1 MVEAKAESP
10 MTPCVSASN
19 QALRTIRLYGKLG
32 ALYGRTFRMAVS
44 TPAEAVRALCS
55 QLPGFERFLTHAK
68 DRGMTFAVFVGR
80 RNIGE
85 DELKF
90 PADGDIRIAPVLAG
104 SKKNGVF
111 QIIVG
116 IVLVVV
122 GAYTSNPA
130 LVANGIVMIT
140 GGVVQMLAP
149 QPKGRSSQDR
159 PDNQP
164 SYAFNGPINTQ
175 AQGNPVPLG
184 YGRMTI
190 GSAVVSAGILA
201 EDVYVPTFTAS
212 GGGGGGTGGG
222 GGGGSPPWHSEIE
235 A

>member
-1 MVEAKAESP
+1 
-10 MTPCVSASN
+10 MT
-19 QALRTIRLYGKLG
+19 QGLRTIRLYGKLG
-32 ALYGRTFRMAVS
+32 AKYGRTFRMAVS

-55 QLPGFERFLTHAK
+55 QLPGFERYLTHAK
-68 DRGMTFAVFVGR
+68 DRGMTFAVFIGR
-80 RNIGE
+80 RNIGK
-85 DELKF
+85 DELEF
-90 PADGDIRIAPVLAG
+90 PADGDIRIAPVLTG

-111 QIIVG
+111 QTIVG
-116 IVLVVV
+116 IILIIA
-122 GAYTSNPA
+122 GAITYNPA
-130 LVANGIVMIT
+130 MVASGVSMAI

-184 YGRMTI
+184 YGRMII
-190 GSAVVSAGILA
+190 GSAVVSAGISA

-212 GGGGGGTGGG
+212 GGGGLGTGGG

-235 A
+235 V

>member
-1 MVEAKAESP
+1 M
-10 MTPCVSASN
+10 N
-19 QALRTIRLYGKLG
+19 QGLRTIRLYGKLG
-32 ALYGRTFRMAVS
+32 ALYGRTFKMAVGS
-44 TPAEAVRALCS
+44 PAEAVRALCS
-55 QLPGFERFLTHAK
+55 QLPGFERFLTNAK

-122 GAYTSNPA
+122 GVIGNFYGGWGTPFIQA
-130 LVANGIVMIT
+130 GIGMII

-222 GGGGSPPWHSEIE
+222 GGGGSPPWHSEI
-235 A
+235 AA

>member
-1 MVEAKAESP
+1 M
-10 MTPCVSASN
+10 N
-19 QALRTIRLYGKLG
+19 QGLRTIRLYGKLG
-32 ALYGRTFRMAVS
+32 ALYGRTFTMAVS

-55 QLPGFERFLTHAK
+55 QLPGFERFLMHAK
-68 DRGMTFAVFVGR
+68 DRGMAFAVFIGR

-122 GAYTSNPA
+122 GVIGNFYGGWGTPFIQA
-130 LVANGIVMIT
+130 GIGMII

-222 GGGGSPPWHSEIE
+222 GGGGSPPWHSEI
-235 A
+235 AA